1 MSRRRVNPPQSALCE
16 PAVTDEES
24 ENDEDVFVPGSWLLA
39 MFFEMGLASQGLQA
53 SPPPSAA
60 GQ

>member
-1 MSRRRVNPPQSALCE
+1 MSRRRVNPPQSA
-16 PAVTDEES
+16 PSATNKDT
-24 ENDEDVFVPGSWLLA
+24 ENDEDIFVPGSWLLA

>member
-39 MFFEMGLASQGLQA
+39 MFFEMSLASQA
-53 SPPPSAA
+53 TPPPSANEPA
-60 GQ
+60 AP